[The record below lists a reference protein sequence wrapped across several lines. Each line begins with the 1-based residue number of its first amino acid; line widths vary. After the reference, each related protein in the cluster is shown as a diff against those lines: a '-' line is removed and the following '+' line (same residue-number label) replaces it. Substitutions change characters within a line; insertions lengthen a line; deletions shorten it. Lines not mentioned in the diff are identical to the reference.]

1 MSTPLARSAHNLV
14 GMFFE
19 GDVLIRARDVN
30 GVWGKRIGPVS
41 PIKLAINPGSATT
54 IERKLRLRTQWGQV
68 ADSVAN
74 ESAAPTVAFETD
86 DAGSELLLLAMRA
99 TETPISVAQG
109 QRNQQVTA
117 VPHKGSW
124 LQLPDRNIASAGFS
138 GRKANATALT
148 AGTDYVLQD
157 IWLEH
162 GLIWI
167 PEASTINV
175 DEACDW
181 TYNYGAVAGRKITGN
196 VLAQVN
202 LNIELFG
209 VNRTD
214 SSKVRLFIHEAVVAE
229 GADLD
234 FAATEFFKPNFGG
247 TLITPTGQAGPY
259 FIEPL
264 TLTPYSA

>member
-1 MSTPLARSAHNLV
+1 MSTPLARAAHNLV

-19 GDVLIRARDVN
+19 GDVIVRARDSS
-30 GVWGKRIGPVS
+30 GTWGKRIGPIS
-41 PIKLAINPGSATT
+41 PIQLAINPGSVST
-54 IERKLRLRTQWGQV
+54 IERRLRLRGQWGQV

-74 ESAAPTVAFETD
+74 EAAAPTVAFQTD

-109 QRNQQVTA
+109 TRTNQVTA

-124 LQLPDRNIASAGFS
+124 LQLPDRNISVTGFS
-138 GRKANATALT
+138 GRNASAEALVANI
-148 AGTDYVLQD
+148 DYVLQD

-162 GLIWI
+162 GLVWI
-167 PEASTINV
+167 PETSSIVV

-181 TYNYGAVAGRKITGN
+181 TYTYGAVAGRKIVGN

-214 SSKVRLFIHEAVVAE
+214 SSKIHLVIHEAVVSE

-234 FAATEFFKPNFGG
+234 FAATDFFKPNFSG
-247 TLITPTGQAGPY
+247 TLITPAGQAGPY

-264 TLTPYSA
+264 TLTPYAA

>member
-1 MSTPLARSAHNLV
+1 MSTPLARAAHNLV

-19 GDVLIRARDVN
+19 GDVILRARN
-30 GVWGKRIGPVS
+30 SSGVWGKRIGPIS

-54 IERKLRLRTQWGQV
+54 IERKLRLRTQWGQI

-109 QRNQQVTA
+109 TRTNQVTA
-117 VPHKGSW
+117 VPHLGSW
-124 LQLPDRNIASAGFS
+124 LQLPDRNITVAGFS
-138 GRKANATALT
+138 GRKAAGTALSAT
-148 AGTDYVLQD
+148 TDYIIQD

-162 GLIWI
+162 GLVWI
-167 PEASTINV
+167 PATSSIVV

-181 TYNYGAVAGRKITGN
+181 TYTYGAVAGRKITGN

-214 SSKVRLFIHEAVVAE
+214 SSKIHLFIHEAVVSE

-234 FAATEFFKPNFGG
+234 FAASEYFKPNFGG

-264 TLTPYSA
+264 TLTPYSV